1 MTVEFLGWQ
10 ITEFWTFVTDIVLS
24 AQCFAYAYIL
34 RNQIL
39 KAEVSAKSWVGVF
52 ATIGV
57 AALCGAIHHGFKLH
71 LPPTIYQSLKVTVL
85 LCLNVT
91 AALLGRSLINFTLL
105 PSNKLRR
112 PLLSIVYLKLLGF
125 VFLGLS
131 QPKFIVGLLDYAST
145 FVVALIVYFI
155 RRKEAGPK
163 FMFYGV
169 VVSFVAASI
178 QAFKLAPSLS
188 FNHNDLYHVVQMFGM
203 YLFFKGTPLL
213 VDKRN

>member
-1 MTVEFLGWQ
+1 MTVDFLGWQ

-34 RNQIL
+34 RNQVL
-39 KAEVSAKSWVGVF
+39 KPEVSAKSWVGIF

-57 AALCGAIHHGFKLH
+57 AALGGAIHHGFKLH
-71 LPPTIYQSLKVTVL
+71 LPAEIYQSLKITVL
-85 LCLNVT
+85 LCLNIT

-105 PSNKLRR
+105 PENKIRR
-112 PLLSIVYLKLLGF
+112 PLLALVYLKLLCF

-145 FVVALIVYFI
+145 FVVALVVYFF
-155 RRKEAGPK
+155 RRKEEGPR
-163 FMFYGV
+163 FMLYGV
-169 VVSFVAASI
+169 LVSFAAASI
-178 QAFKLAPSLS
+178 QALKLAPSAS

-213 VDKRN
+213 RDKR